1 MEGEG
6 IPGGENGR
14 GVGRRMVDLENGEL
28 QPPWGCRI
36 YVEEAVAHVCIEM
49 EQPSSL

>member
-1 MEGEG
+1 
-6 IPGGENGR
+6 
-14 GVGRRMVDLENGEL
+14 MVDLENGEL

-49 EQPSSL
+49 EAAFISLIGCSAFT